1 MSVQFT
7 SEHVCYVN
15 CNYCN
20 TILVVNVP
28 NNCSYNI
35 VTVRCGHCTMVLSMD
50 LAPFHQAR
58 TVQDHQ
64 VQNRGFQGNNFGSY
78 DIASRNQRTS
88 TAMYPM
94 PTSQQQVSPIRPPE
108 KRQRVPSA
116 YNRFINGLIFPGSI
130 SASASPTAAA
140 AATNRGGA
148 ACRPATDRRHP
159 RRRAAATGREC
170 ARRRDD
176 DDDDDILLSRVPL
189 SSPRN

>member
-116 YNRFINGLIFPGSI
+116 YNRFINSTIRDEYTYIFKGRRKPQLRMGLVEEIQRIKTSNPEI
-130 SASASPTAAA
+130 SHREAFSAAA
-140 AATNRGGA
+140 KNWAHLPRLHFGLSVADGG
-148 ACRPATDRRHP
+148 
-159 RRRAAATGREC
+159 GGGG
-170 ARRRDD
+170 
-176 DDDDDILLSRVPL
+176 S
-189 SSPRN
+189 N

>member
-1 MSVQFT
+1 MSAQFA

-50 LAPFHQAR
+50 LGPFHQAR
-58 TVQDHQ
+58 TAQDHQ
-64 VQNRGFQGNNFGSY
+64 VQNREFQPNNFGSY
-78 DIASRNQRTS
+78 ESASRNQRT

-94 PTSQQQVSPIRPPE
+94 PNNQQQVSPIRPPE

-116 YNRFINGLIFPGSI
+116 YNRFIKEEIQRIKSSNPEI
-130 SASASPTAAA
+130 SHREAFSAAA
-140 AATNRGGA
+140 KNWAHLPRLHFGLSVVDGG
-148 ACRPATDRRHP
+148 
-159 RRRAAATGREC
+159 GG
-170 ARRRDD
+170 
-176 DDDDDILLSRVPL
+176 
-189 SSPRN
+189 SSSSC

>member
-116 YNRFINGLIFPGSI
+116 YNRFIKEEIQRIKTSNPEI
-130 SASASPTAAA
+130 SHREAFSAAA
-140 AATNRGGA
+140 KNWAHLPRLHFGLSVADGG
-148 ACRPATDRRHP
+148 
-159 RRRAAATGREC
+159 GGGG
-170 ARRRDD
+170 
-176 DDDDDILLSRVPL
+176 S
-189 SSPRN
+189 N